1 MVSGRRLTSS
11 RLKID
16 AKFFGAIL
24 FLIAQTSGAIWWASS
39 LSAEVERLAGIQGR
53 AIPALEAEAKQC
65 GLEIHNLKK
74 LVSDQ
79 AKIEEAIKG
88 LDVMRF
94 QVEQISEELE
104 RIRETN
110 ADIANQHGRLF
121 DVLRN
126 QGTAGPMQQN
136 SKGSYG
142 YGYD

>member
-1 MVSGRRLTSS
+1 M
-11 RLKID
+11 KID

-24 FLIAQTSGAIWWASS
+24 FLVAQTSGAIWWASS

-79 AKIEEAIKG
+79 AKLEEAIKG

-110 ADIANQHGRLF
+110 KDIANQHGRLF

-126 QGTAGPMQQN
+126 QGASGPMQQN

-142 YGYD
+142 YGDY